1 MRNGLYADV
10 VIRTDCGKWLAII
23 VSARRTDRS
32 VWKRHTIVVV
42 DDAVRDGGLE
52 VVCVYFLHTTASA
65 EGRALHSNRGDVRAG
80 VWEGVCR
87 VKETDTWGIGAVPL
101 GTHGCARSTIPE
113 APSGC
118 RSAASDVSTTRSMT
132 EASTAPLV
140 TKYSVCGHPRG
151 HLGDERDSKS
161 STSGTV
167 TKTGATVDAYI
178 QSAAAPQ

>member
-1 MRNGLYADV
+1 MRNGRYADV
-10 VIRTDCGKWLAII
+10 VIRTDCGKWLAMI

-32 VWKRHTIVVV
+32 VRERHTIVVV

-87 VKETDTWGIGAVPL
+87 VKETDTWAIGAVPR
-101 GTHGCARSTIPE
+101 GTHVCAHSTIPE

-132 EASTAPLV
+132 EASTAPSV
-140 TKYSVCGHPRG
+140 SRSGVCGHPGR
-151 HLGDERDSKS
+151 HLGNDER
-161 STSGTV
+161 
-167 TKTGATVDAYI
+167 
-178 QSAAAPQ
+178 Q